1 MSGATPT
8 LIPSQSIF
16 PRLLPKP
23 PQPHPMPLGK
33 RRVYNSLNAI
43 RDFQREMDDLSDE
56 ENEVEDLASLPNSSE
71 RTFTSC

>member
-8 LIPSQSIF
+8 LIPRESIF

-23 PQPHPMPLGK
+23 PQPHPVPLGR
-33 RRVYNSLNAI
+33 RRVYTSVNAF

-56 ENEVEDLASLPNSSE
+56 ENEVEDLASPSPL
-71 RTFTSC
+71 